1 MITSEQLRTGEELE
15 IINFKDA
22 RTLARLSIAVA
33 NIKAVRLALKQ
44 GVDLTPQ
51 VGPEVRIGDSL
62 KMSLGVDGVLA
73 TIFPLRTID
82 GIGYRV
88 SVYNEGSAV
97 TFKSGD
103 SELAQAR
110 TYTPNGLM
118 KLEDGSIRQMYIEA
132 YAYFAS
138 QALDFLEE
146 QQSR

>member
-1 MITSEQLRTGEELE
+1 MIALEHLRASEELE
-15 IINFKDA
+15 IIDFKDA
-22 RTLARLSIAVA
+22 RTLARLSKAVA

-73 TIFPLRTID
+73 TIFPLRTND
-82 GIGYRV
+82 GTGYQV
-88 SVYNEGSAV
+88 SVYDEGSAV
-97 TFKSGD
+97 TFKSRD
-103 SELAQAR
+103 SELSEAR
-110 TYTPNGLM
+110 TYTPNELM

-132 YAYFAS
+132 YSYFAG

-146 QQSR
+146 